1 MRFQE
6 FGSAGDVPKIY
17 GFVHPLHCTVLTHSL
32 TTEHSYVLTLLT
44 NLTTNLFY
52 DFLHQLERV
61 LVVHLFVCFL
71 QRKLIRFNISKKD
84 LEFAVGSG
92 ELSTYLVDAVTSSG
106 ILKAK
111 QKLGIT
117 FNSDK
122 LGGIDFTNFSKL
134 TMCSA

>member
-1 MRFQE
+1 MFLERWNNHKKSFQ
-6 FGSAGDVPKIY
+6 Y
-17 GFVHPLHCTVLTHSL
+17 L
-32 TTEHSYVLTLLT
+32 TTLIISIEDRIAKYTRNTIQTMADPDMQKSDAGWAE
-44 NLTTNLFY
+44 LFF
-52 DFLHQLERV
+52 FL
-61 LVVHLFVCFL
+61 
-71 QRKLIRFNISKKD
+71 
-84 LEFAVGSG
+84 AG
-92 ELSTYLVDAVTSSG
+92 TYILDAVTSSG